1 MQSLLPTYS
10 VGTLFILF
18 TICLE
23 IKLSHVIS
31 KDRLQCIRRDAI
43 SLVRYGAV
51 NMNARVR
58 TASRCR
64 RAYISPLWFFFLFLR
79 RLISEVTERI
89 STKLGHIFILDTF
102 TLTYLKNLVWTL
114 PGIYPPPR
122 AGDKTHFFGS
132 DWTNMSQQQNIIS
145 TVGKKL
151 VNLQGQ
157 CQSTCPR
164 IGWTLVQNDRHC
176 YCNCMFE
183 LKIG

>member
-114 PGIYPPPR
+114 PGIYPPPT
-122 AGDKTHFFGS
+122 GWG
-132 DWTNMSQQQNIIS
+132 QNPLFWEWLNEHVS
-145 TVGKKL
+145 TTEHNINSRKET
-151 VNLQGQ
+151 
-157 CQSTCPR
+157 CQSTGTMSIYMPPNWVNF
-164 IGWTLVQNDRHC
+164 GPEWSSL
-176 YCNCMFE
+176 
-183 LKIG
+183 LL